1 MSRNG
6 SGTYTLPAGNPVVT
20 GTTITTTWANTT
32 LNDVA
37 SSLTGSVAADG
48 QTPMSGSLNMA
59 NNKII
64 SVLDPTLAQDAA
76 TKAYV
81 DASVPSTAN
90 FLTKTNNLSDVTS
103 VTTSRTNLLAAQSGA
118 NSDITSITG
127 LTTALSVGQG
137 GTGLTAPGTSG
148 NILTSNGTIWTS
160 TAASNN
166 YVGVKGQVFTANGT
180 FTIPANIT
188 ALKITVT
195 GGGSG
200 GNGSGSIGGG
210 AGGTAISYLTGLT
223 PANTLAVTVGAG
235 GAGSSGTGTAGGNS
249 TVASGTQTITTIT
262 GSGGANTGV
271 GGSATNGTINITG
284 GGVGQTATST
294 QGSVGGSSFYG
305 GAGAGSSNAV
315 GGNGSTGGGGGGGGG
330 SSNAG
335 GTGGTGIVVFEW

>member
-32 LNDVA
+32 LSDIA

-64 SVLDPTLAQDAA
+64 AVLDPTLAQDAA

-81 DASVPSTAN
+81 DTADA
-90 FLTKTNNLSDVTS
+90 LALLKANNLSDVANA
-103 VTTSRTNLLAAQSGA
+103 TTSRTNLIAAKSGA

-160 TAASNN
+160 TAASSN
-166 YVGVKGQVFTANGT
+166 YVGAKGQVFTANGT

-188 ALKITVT
+188 ALKIIVT
-195 GGGSG
+195 GGGGGGAGSG
-200 GNGSGSIGGG
+200 GNGG
-210 AGGTAISYLTGLT
+210 
-223 PANTLAVTVGAG
+223 
-235 GAGSSGTGTAGGNS
+235 AGGNS
-249 TVASGTQTITTIT
+249 TVASGTQTITTL
-262 GSGGANTGV
+262 
-271 GGSATNGTINITG
+271 
-284 GGVGQTATST
+284 
-294 QGSVGGSSFYG
+294 
-305 GAGAGSSNAV
+305 
-315 GGNGSTGGGGGGGGG
+315 TGGGGAGGAFPTSAGGTATNGDINIKGGPVATGGGG
-330 SSNAG
+330 SIWQTMAFSGAAG
-335 GTGGTGIVVFEW
+335 GCAGAGRRLAGQHGAGVGPARSDR